1 MIASGSVSEKSG
13 VVFDIQRFSIHD
25 GPGIRTTVF
34 LKGCPLA
41 CLWCA
46 SPESQSTSPSLLVRG
61 VNCRRSGACE
71 KICPERAVVLVDG
84 EGRKVDWNLCNHCL
98 QCVEACVYGAMAAC
112 GREMRVDEIV
122 AEAIRDRAFYETSNG
137 GVTISGGEPLL
148 QSEFLLALLRALK
161 DEGVHTALDTSGFA
175 PWGSLEAVLGL
186 VDLVLYD
193 IKHLESEVHR
203 RATGV
208 PNELILEN
216 LRKAAGRS
224 PVWLRVPLI
233 SGFNDSDE
241 HIESL
246 VGLAKEVDAE
256 KISLLPYHEGGRAK
270 CEQVGRSYEFNE
282 GRAPDDDRVQRLKGL
297 IESGGITA
305 SIGN

>member
-1 MIASGSVSEKSG
+1 
-13 VVFDIQRFSIHD
+13 
-25 GPGIRTTVF
+25 
-34 LKGCPLA
+34 
-41 CLWCA
+41 
-46 SPESQSTSPSLLVRG
+46 
-61 VNCRRSGACE
+61 
-71 KICPERAVVLVDG
+71 
-84 EGRKVDWNLCNHCL
+84 
-98 QCVEACVYGAMAAC
+98 
-112 GREMRVDEIV
+112 
-122 AEAIRDRAFYETSNG
+122 
-137 GVTISGGEPLL
+137 
-148 QSEFLLALLRALK
+148 LK